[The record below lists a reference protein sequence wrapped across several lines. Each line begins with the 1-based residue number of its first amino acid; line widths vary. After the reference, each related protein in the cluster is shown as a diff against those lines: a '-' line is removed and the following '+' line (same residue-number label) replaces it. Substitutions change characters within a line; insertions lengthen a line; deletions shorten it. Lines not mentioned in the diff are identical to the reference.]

1 MVASWVRE
9 ILGAGDQMPMRHRA
23 RQTIARRSGGAVEG
37 APVEVPEKRREI
49 GRSTSEVSAGGRIST
64 GMSVQVNPMF
74 PTVVRKATR
83 DPSSGIGTSGVAI
96 PFSGL
101 VGRMTS

>member
-1 MVASWVRE
+1 
-9 ILGAGDQMPMRHRA
+9 MPTRHAA

-37 APVEVPEKRREI
+37 LPVQVPEKRREI

-64 GMSVQVNPMF
+64 GMGVQVSRMVPAI
-74 PTVVRKATR
+74 VEEATR
-83 DPSSGIGTSGVAI
+83 DPSSGVGTPIGAI

-101 VGRMTS
+101 VGHVTS